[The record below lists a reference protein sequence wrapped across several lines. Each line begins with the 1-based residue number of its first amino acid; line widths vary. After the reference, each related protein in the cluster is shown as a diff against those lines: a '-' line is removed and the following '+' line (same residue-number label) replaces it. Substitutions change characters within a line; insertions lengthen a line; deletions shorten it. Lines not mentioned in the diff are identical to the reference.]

1 MEDYKINGKDIL
13 IMLTSGKVVKCSK
26 EWAEKTAKTLETDLD
41 DVLLMFLEDNNYIIN
56 EEQEELDKK
65 AKGVVKP
72 KATDKTKQR
81 KPAERVQK
89 ENPTKEKIIAEIA
102 QTLQAL
108 GVENLKIENKAK
120 IITFDYVN
128 ESFKVDLIQ
137 KRKPKA

>member
-1 MEDYKINGKDIL
+1 MEDYKINGKDIE

-26 EWAEKTAKTLETDLD
+26 AWAEKTAKTLETDLD
-41 DVLLMFLEDNNYIIN
+41 DVLLMFLEDNDYIIN

-72 KATDKTKQR
+72 KATDKTKAR
-81 KPAERVQK
+81 APRERTQK

-102 QTLQAL
+102 RTLETL
-108 GVENLKIENKAK
+108 GVTALKIENKAK
-120 IITFDYVN
+120 IITFSLDN
-128 ESFKVDLIQ
+128 ESYKVDLIQ